1 MSKNIYIAA
10 CDKNGGI
17 YHFTQ
22 NDDGSLTE
30 KNFYPLDRPLYMTV
44 EKNKM
49 YIILREP
56 FDDDTNSGV
65 MSFEIEKDGSL
76 IRPVECESTEGKC
89 ACHLTV
95 KDGNIYCVN
104 YISGSV
110 IKVGEKLVMNIGN
123 GPNKPRQDKTH
134 MHFVNFSPDEKYL
147 LVTDLGLDTIFT
159 YDKNLNEIS
168 RAKVP
173 DGHGVRHLAYS
184 GDGKYIFSANELA
197 STVSVFSYN
206 DGKLELIDTLSGIPS
221 DFTNK
226 TTMAAIRVHDGFI
239 YASNRGHDSISKF
252 SFDGTKLHLEDVI
265 SVGGS
270 GPRDFD
276 FIGDYVYSTNEQTNN
291 VTVLKNENG
300 KLTLLPF
307 TYNMP
312 DPLCVI
318 TI

>member
-10 CDKNGGI
+10 CDEKGGI

-22 NDDGSLTE
+22 NNDGSLSE
-30 KNFYPLDRPLYMTV
+30 KAFYPLDRPLYMV
-44 EKNKM
+44 AKNKKM
-49 YIILREP
+49 YILLREP
-56 FDDDTNSGV
+56 FAESTNSGV
-65 MSFEIEKDGSL
+65 MSFDIETDGSL
-76 IRPVECESTEGKC
+76 TNPSECKSTEGRC
-89 ACHLTV
+89 ACHLAV
-95 KDGNIYCVN
+95 KDDTVYCVN

-110 IKVGEKLVMNIGN
+110 IKVGEKLVMNIGD

-134 MHFVNFSPDEKYL
+134 MHFVNFTPDKKYL

-173 DGHGVRHLAYS
+173 EGHGVRHLAYS
-184 GDGKYIFSANELA
+184 DDGKYVFSANELA
-197 STVSVFSYN
+197 STVSAFSYN

-221 DFTNK
+221 DFTKK
-226 TTMAAIRVHDGFI
+226 TTMAAIRVRDGYI

-252 SFDGTKLHLEDVI
+252 SFDGAKLHLEDI
-265 SVGGS
+265 IPVGGS

-300 KLTLLPF
+300 KFSLLPF
-307 TYNMP
+307 SYSMP

-318 TI
+318 EI